1 MKNQTQ
7 WTFYI
12 ELLLDHILKRIKRFI
27 IIYCLDIL
35 QQIFNDTLKKG
46 FHVISQ
52 NHNSKEKYLNYSN
65 EMSKRWY
72 LKWTSYDGICISVL
86 IAADTVEPSASPPK
100 EAATYTP
107 FPTTALSMVIHTKEE
122 KHAKIIMIVTS
133 MNLFLFILI

>member
-27 IIYCLDIL
+27 IIYCLVIL
-35 QQIFNDTLKKG
+35 QQIFNDTLKEG

-52 NHNSKEKYLNYSN
+52 NHNSKDVFLF
-65 EMSKRWY
+65 
-72 LKWTSYDGICISVL
+72 L